1 MPNGNIY
8 GGCPRG
14 EKPEES
20 QVVLRHQG
28 PASNG
33 LKSIRNATK
42 LQQRIPQNKS
52 LAMLSHQIV
61 GERIRGSMLLSRL
74 LSCPSRQSG
83 TRRENKGPKCVV

>member
-1 MPNGNIY
+1 MKAAPDLAGRVEVRPIGKAYRKEWVVFMPNGNIY

-33 LKSIRNATK
+33 LKSIRIFTK
-42 LQQRIPQNKS
+42 L
-52 LAMLSHQIV
+52 H
-61 GERIRGSMLLSRL
+61 
-74 LSCPSRQSG
+74 
-83 TRRENKGPKCVV
+83 